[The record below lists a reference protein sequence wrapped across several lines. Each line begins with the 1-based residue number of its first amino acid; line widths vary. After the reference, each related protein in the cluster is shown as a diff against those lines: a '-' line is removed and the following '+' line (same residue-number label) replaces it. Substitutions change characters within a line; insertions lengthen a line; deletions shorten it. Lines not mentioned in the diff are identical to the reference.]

1 MTISPKDARW
11 VGAWWLGFF
20 ISTALLLLA
29 GIPFCFLPR
38 TLPQQGPREEE
49 GLPAPPAATQ
59 EGLLELDGEVP
70 HSPEDKPAPVHKGE

>member
-29 GIPFCFLPR
+29 AIPFWFLPR
-38 TLPQQGPREEE
+38 TLPPQGPPEGEE
-49 GLPAPPAATQ
+49 PADYTPAAQ
-59 EGLLELDGEVP
+59 DGLLELDGDAHHGSEATP
-70 HSPEDKPAPVHKGE
+70 TPVHKG